1 MTDPVWKVQVVS
13 YVDGTVV
20 KTLTAPTERQAE
32 RIERGL
38 EINLNH
44 ELFYTLIV
52 KDGGDVLE

>member
-1 MTDPVWKVQVVS
+1 MTAEVWKVEVVS

-20 KTLTAPTERQAE
+20 KTLDAPTERQAE

-44 ELFYTLIV
+44 ELFYTRIV
-52 KDGGDVLE
+52 REGA